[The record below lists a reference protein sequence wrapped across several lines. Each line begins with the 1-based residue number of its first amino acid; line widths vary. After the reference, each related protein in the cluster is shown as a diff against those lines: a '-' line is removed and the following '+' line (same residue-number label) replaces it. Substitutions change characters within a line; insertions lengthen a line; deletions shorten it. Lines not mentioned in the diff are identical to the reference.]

1 MTKIRLFLF
10 ASYDRDAIIDDY
22 VIYYL
27 AELSKLGDIIFVTDN
42 DNSDAQAKKVKPY
55 TIHQI
60 IGKHGEYDFGSYK
73 RAYFWARDNDLLS
86 KYDWVYLV
94 NDSAYGPTSD
104 LKPIVEKLENSGSDA
119 VGMFMLDYS
128 RPHIQSW
135 FVGLSSSIFLS
146 DWFNEFMKSVKHEN
160 HKDLIIEK
168 YEIGLS
174 ELIKKH
180 GHKLNPL
187 VKYRLNWPYLNP
199 IWVLNHGVPF
209 VKKAA
214 FYNNDSNFIG
224 SIKNII
230 GSIKCTNKKLAE
242 LIENNLTRTVD
253 PEVIRNFKNRRFQYV
268 FFDLINKSFLS
279 IRGRYKKNGNYRF
292 LIRLF
297 HLPIFYISIPKS
309 IAFKRNK

>member
-1 MTKIRLFLF
+1 MKSKRLFLF

-42 DNSDAQAKKVKPY
+42 DNSDAEIARVKPY

-73 RAYFWARDNDLLS
+73 RAYVWARDNDLLS

-119 VGMFMLDYS
+119 VGLFYHDYLDEAYL
-128 RPHIQSW
+128 QSW
-135 FVGLSSSIFLS
+135 F
-146 DWFNEFMKSVKHEN
+146 
-160 HKDLIIEK
+160 
-168 YEIGLS
+168 IGLKPKIFKS
-174 ELIKKH
+174 RWFDHFISDVKKEKTKELVVEMYEMKFTKLLKEKKHTISFITKHKKNQTFIDPIWALNSGIPFIKKASFYNIE
-180 GHKLNPL
+180 GEFLDNVQWGNDDL
-187 VKYRLNWPYLNP
+187 ERA
-199 IWVLNHGVPF
+199 
-209 VKKAA
+209 VKK
-214 FYNNDSNFIG
+214 NITRVMDQDVL
-224 SIKNII
+224 KNM
-230 GSIKCTNKKLAE
+230 
-242 LIENNLTRTVD
+242 R
-253 PEVIRNFKNRRFQYV
+253 NRRFRFV

-297 HLPIFYISIPKS
+297 HLPIFYMSVPKKWA
-309 IAFKRNK
+309 IKEDK